1 MSAAK
6 YVLATSL
13 IWAAALAA
21 LFLYVRHSAQHPV
34 PPSGPPAPIAMAPS
48 SPSSMASMAPAT
60 MPPPL
65 SPVQLTPD
73 QMRSIGLTT
82 GTAEYKQ
89 INDDLRATGSVAI
102 NDRLV
107 SYVQVRFSGYLR
119 QVFVN
124 ATYQT
129 VKKGDP
135 LFTIYSPDL
144 VATEQEYLLANDN
157 QRALGSSSIRGVAA
171 GARSL
176 SSAAERRLEQWE
188 IPADQIDTLKHTGKA
203 LTDITIQSPASGYI
217 VERNAFPNMFAE
229 PGTRLY
235 TIADLSRVWVNAQ
248 VFQSDIARLKPGSA
262 ATVTVDAYPQKT
274 FSGHVEEVLPQ
285 LDAATRTVPVRLLV
299 ENPGLLLKP
308 GMFVNVNFKSSLGRS
323 LVVPASA
330 VLQTG
335 LKQYVFLSKPNGL
348 IEPKEVI
355 LGAQSGSDIVIL
367 HGLDDHQPIV
377 TSASFLIDSESQL
390 QAASGASMQDMP
402 AATPSQSAA
411 PAPSSDIEFVT
422 HPDPPQMGSNQIRVN
437 LAGKGAPVSGAEV
450 AVTFFMPA
458 MPQMG
463 MAAMSANAKL
473 SESGPGLYTGSADL
487 SMGGTWQV
495 TITAKLHGQ
504 LIATK
509 KLSVNAKGGM

>member
-6 YVLATSL
+6 QVLATSL

-21 LFLYVRHSAQHPV
+21 LFLYLRHPAPHPV
-34 PPSGPPAPIAMAPS
+34 LPSGPPPPIAVAPAS
-48 SPSSMASMAPAT
+48 AAAMPSMASMQ
-60 MPPPL
+60 PPL
-65 SPVQLTPD
+65 APVQLTPD
-73 QMRSIGLTT
+73 QMRTIGLTT

-102 NDRLV
+102 DDRLV
-107 SYVQVRFSGYLR
+107 SYVQLRFSGYLR

-124 ATYQT
+124 ATYQL
-129 VKKGDP
+129 VKKDEP

-144 VATEQEYLLANDN
+144 VATEQEYLLATDN

-176 SSAAERRLEQWE
+176 SSAAERRLEQWQ
-188 IPADQIDTLKHTGKA
+188 IPADQIDALKRTGKA
-203 LTDITIQSPASGYI
+203 LNDLTIQSPASGYI

-235 TIADLSRVWVNAQ
+235 TIADFSRVWVNAQ
-248 VFQSDIARLKPGSA
+248 VFQSDIARLKPGAA

-274 FSGHVEEVLPQ
+274 FTGHIEQVLPQ

-308 GMFVNVNFKSSLGRS
+308 GMFVNVNFNSSLGRS

-335 LKQYVFLSKPNGL
+335 IRQYVFLSKPNGL
-348 IEPKEVI
+348 IEPKEVV
-355 LGAQSGSDIVIL
+355 LGPQSGNDIVVL

-390 QAASGASMQDMP
+390 QSASGASMQSASPTQQP
-402 AATPSQSAA
+402 ASVASATV
-411 PAPSSDIEFVT
+411 EFVT
-422 HPDPPQMGSNQIRVN
+422 HPDPPQMGSNQLRVR
-437 LAGKGAPVSGAEV
+437 LAGNGAPVSGAEV
-450 AVTFFMPA
+450 SVTFFMPA

-473 SESGPGLYTGSADL
+473 TESTPGLYTGDADL
-487 SMGGTWQV
+487 SMGGTWAV

-509 KLSVNAKGGM
+509 KLTVNAKGGM

>member
-6 YVLATSL
+6 QVLATSL

-21 LFLYVRHSAQHPV
+21 LFLYLRPPAPHPLA
-34 PPSGPPAPIAMAPS
+34 PSGPPAPIAMAPA
-48 SPSSMASMAPAT
+48 SPAAIPSMASMQ
-60 MPPPL
+60 PPL

-102 NDRLV
+102 DDRLV

-119 QVFVN
+119 QIFVN
-124 ATYQT
+124 ATYQI
-129 VKKGDP
+129 VKKGEP

-144 VATEQEYLLANDN
+144 VATEQEYLLASEN

-188 IPADQIDTLKHTGKA
+188 VPADQIDTLKRTGKV
-203 LTDITIQSPASGYI
+203 LTDLTIQSPASGY
-217 VERNAFPNMFAE
+217 VTERNAFPNMFAE

-248 VFQSDIARLKPGSA
+248 VFQSDLARLKPGSA
-262 ATVTVDAYPQKT
+262 AAVTVDAYPQKT
-274 FSGHVEEVLPQ
+274 FGGHIEEVLPQ

-308 GMFVNVNFKSSLGRS
+308 GMFVNINFKSSLGRS

-335 LKQYVFLSKPNGL
+335 LRQYVFLSKPNGL
-348 IEPKEVI
+348 IEPKEVV
-355 LGAQSGSDIVIL
+355 LGPQSGGDIVIL

-390 QAASGASMQDMP
+390 QSASGASMQSMQ
-402 AATPSQSAA
+402 AAVPTQQTAPVPSAN
-411 PAPSSDIEFVT
+411 IEFVT
-422 HPDPPQMGSNQIRVN
+422 HPDPPQMGSNQLRVH
-437 LAGKGAPVSGAEV
+437 LANNGAPVSGAEV
-450 AVTFFMPA
+450 SVNFFMPA

-473 SESGPGLYTGSADL
+473 SETSPGLYTGAADL
-487 SMGGTWQV
+487 SMGGTWAA